1 MAVVGQNLA
10 RDLCV
15 LETLIDLYKYAT
27 LHVMIASGGYVH
39 IVYRQLHPNEN
50 KLQYTSEDIGLTEDA
65 KLWIS
70 VSSALCTAANNP
82 QNGNTVGT
90 VYTLHVLK
98 LWVFICRTQSEHVF
112 SDSTGSAEH
121 ICIHYDIPD

>member
-27 LHVMIASGGYVH
+27 TCTLHAMRLCTH
-39 IVYRQLHPNEN
+39 CRQLHPNEN

-70 VSSALCTAANNP
+70 ISSALCTAANNP

-90 VYTLHVLK
+90 VYTLHVK
-98 LWVFICRTQSEHVF
+98 LWVFICRTQSEHVL